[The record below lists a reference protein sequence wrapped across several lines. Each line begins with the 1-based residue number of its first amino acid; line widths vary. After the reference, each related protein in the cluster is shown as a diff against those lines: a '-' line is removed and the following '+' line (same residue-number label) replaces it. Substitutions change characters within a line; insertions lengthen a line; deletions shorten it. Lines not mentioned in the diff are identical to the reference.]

1 MANNIFQV
9 KRTSVSGRTPNTTS
23 SGNTQYINAGELAL
37 NMTDQIV
44 YTSDGTNLITVG
56 SNTVNQRVTGNLTVN
71 AIIANGT
78 LGTSGQVLAT
88 NGSGLYWTA
97 SGGGGGG
104 NTSVVVVRQ
113 QYTGDGAQTTFTVT
127 GGYTA
132 NNLDVYLNGVKLYN
146 GTEANVQNGNTFT
159 ITPAPSNGSLIEVI
173 GGLAYNTVPYVALS
187 GEQGYKTS
195 LSNNAYYNAGWKYIA
210 SSYQAA
216 LYSQESSAH
225 KWFVATRSK
234 GCKE

>member
-104 NTSVVVVRQ
+104 NTSVVAVRQ

-187 GEQGYKTS
+187 GDTMTGNLIVGNKI
-195 LSNNAYYNAGWKYIA
+195 GR
-210 SSYQAA
+210 
-216 LYSQESSAH
+216 AH
-225 KWFVATRSK
+225 V
-234 GCKE
+234 